1 MSHYDIF
8 QDWKT
13 TQLSGEV
20 LDYLGELVSKGVI
33 YPVSRKG
40 GIGKGEN
47 KKLLVGLRQQETIGR
62 SKITEN
68 SCIIRLGMTRNHC

>member
-1 MSHYDIF
+1 M

-33 YPVSRKG
+33 YPVSRTT
-40 GIGKGEN
+40 GIGRKQANIGWLE
-47 KKLLVGLRQQETIGR
+47 KLLVF
-62 SKITEN
+62 
-68 SCIIRLGMTRNHC
+68 